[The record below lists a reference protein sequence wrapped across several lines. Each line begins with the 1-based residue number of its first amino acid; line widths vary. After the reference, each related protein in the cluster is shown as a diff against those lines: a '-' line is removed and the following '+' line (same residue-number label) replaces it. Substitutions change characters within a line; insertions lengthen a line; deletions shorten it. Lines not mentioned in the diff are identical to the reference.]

1 MTVSVS
7 HGQQYAAMLT
17 ARLWSTICVSRIV
30 RFDGACES
38 SEGDEGLPFVFLSFA
53 VFKDAFN
60 YLTASWLSGQH
71 LCFLYK

>member
-7 HGQQYAAMLT
+7 HGQQYAAVLT

-30 RFDGACES
+30 RLDGACES

-53 VFKDAFN
+53 IFKDAFN
-60 YLTASWLSGQH
+60 YLSASWLNVQH
-71 LCFLYK
+71 FCFLYE